1 MKIEISIGEIVD
13 KLSILQIKKDNVI
26 DDTKLQ
32 NIVNEFNYLE
42 QIVFD
47 ELKIEKIDFY
57 NLLNINK
64 DLWIIEDKIG
74 RAHV

>member
-57 NLLNINK
+57 
-64 DLWIIEDKIG
+64 KIG